1 MFIIVGL
8 GNPGRRYE
16 HTRHNAGFDVVDIL
30 AARHGIPC
38 ARTRCKATVGDG
50 VIGGKK
56 VMLAKPETYMNLS
69 GESVVQLLSM
79 YKPEA
84 GELVVV
90 YDDIDLPEGA
100 LRFREKG
107 SAGTHNGM
115 RNIVYL
121 TGRDDIPRLRVG
133 TGRPPEGWD
142 VKDYVRAGYETK
154 QARETMFA
162 AFNAAADA
170 LERYVEAGANAARD
184 AVARYNNSGR
194 EKEE

>member
-1 MFIIVGL
+1 MHIIVGL

-16 HTRHNAGFDVVDIL
+16 HTRHNAGFDVIDIL

-38 ARTRCKATVGDG
+38 VRTRCKATVGDG
-50 VIGGKK
+50 MIGGKR

-69 GESVVQLLSM
+69 GESVVELLSM

-84 GELVVV
+84 DEVLVV
-90 YDDIDLPEGA
+90 YDDIDLAEGV

-133 TGRPPEGWD
+133 TGRPADGWD
-142 VKDYVRAGYETK
+142 IKDYVLAGYETK
-154 QARETMFA
+154 ELRETMFA

-170 LERYVEAGANAARD
+170 VEQYVINGADGARS
-184 AVARYNNSGR
+184 AVARYNNG
-194 EKEE
+194 